1 VASLLII
8 DDDVTL
14 LTRLSAQLEAAGFQV
29 ARSSDVVHGE
39 RLFAEQ
45 RPDLVLLEVR
55 ASEGR
60 GWDLLERLASE
71 RPVMVLSGLARE
83 EDVVRA
89 FDTGAVDFIPK
100 PYRSAELL
108 ARIRARLSE
117 TPAPALTGA
126 ATTPSVAPPPAA
138 APSSGALSP
147 PAPAAGSPG
156 SPEPRPSPPAPSP
169 VASSVA
175 APQPQRN
182 HKRRNSR
189 NDHEEAVFMSE
200 AEEMALLRAP
210 PPSGGQAPPAS
221 ALLSQEEAARFGP
234 RLRAERLRRHLTL
247 VQIENE
253 LHIRMSYLQAIED
266 EKFTLL
272 PRGPAALDMIRRY
285 AEHLG
290 VDPTPV
296 LDQFGSKFTLETPEP
311 LPSLGAAPAPRSLP
325 RWIVALIAVVLA
337 LAIGIGAIAIFDP
350 GFFSRALTFFQE
362 LWSYLLGLIGF

>member
-1 VASLLII
+1 MASLLII

-14 LTRLSAQLEAAGFQV
+14 LTRLAAQLEAAGFQV

-45 RPDLVLLEVR
+45 RPDLVILEVR
-55 ASEGR
+55 AGDGR
-60 GWDLLERLASE
+60 GWEALERLASE

-89 FDTGAVDFIPK
+89 FEAGATDFIAK

-117 TPAPALTGA
+117 TLAPGVASTATAAVGASSLAAPAA
-126 ATTPSVAPPPAA
+126 
-138 APSSGALSP
+138 
-147 PAPAAGSPG
+147 PAPAAGSARAPEAPLP
-156 SPEPRPSPPAPSP
+156 SPAPARPVVAPEPRSKNKRRAE
-169 VASSVA
+169 
-175 APQPQRN
+175 RN
-182 HKRRNSR
+182 HH
-189 NDHEEAVFMSE
+189 DEAVFMSE

-210 PPSGGQAPPAS
+210 SPARSQTPPAS
-221 ALLSQEEAARFGP
+221 AILNEEEAARFGP

-247 VQIENE
+247 VQLENE

-290 VDPTPV
+290 VDPAAV
-296 LDQFGSKFTLETPEP
+296 IEELGSKFSFEATEP
-311 LPSLGAAPAPRSLP
+311 PVALGGAPAPRSLP
-325 RWIVALIAVVLA
+325 RWLIPLIAVALA
-337 LAIGIGAIAIFDP
+337 LTLGFGAIAVFDP
-350 GFFSRALTFFQE
+350 GFFSRALTFFQQ
-362 LWSYLLGLIGF
+362 LWSYLSGLMGQS

>member
-1 VASLLII
+1 MII

-29 ARSSDVVHGE
+29 ARSSDVLYGE
-39 RLFAEQ
+39 QLFAEQ
-45 RPDLVLLEVR
+45 RPDLVILDVH
-55 ASEGR
+55 AGDGR

-89 FDTGAVDFIPK
+89 FEAGASDFVAK

-117 TPAPALTGA
+117 TPAPTL
-126 ATTPSVAPPPAA
+126 ATTA
-138 APSSGALSP
+138 APGLGTPPLAAPAP
-147 PAPAAGSPG
+147 PAPAPG
-156 SPEPRPSPPAPSP
+156 APEARPSPLAPSARP
-169 VASSVA
+169 VAASEPRS
-175 APQPQRN
+175 N
-182 HKRRNSR
+182 SKRRQAR
-189 NDHEEAVFMSE
+189 NDRDEAVFMSE

-210 PPSGGQAPPAS
+210 SSPGGQTPPAS
-221 ALLSQEEAARFGP
+221 AILSQEEAVRFGP

-247 VQIENE
+247 VQLENE

-290 VDPTPV
+290 VDPAPV
-296 LDQFGSKFTLETPEP
+296 LDELGSKFTPEVTEP
-311 LPSLGAAPAPRSLP
+311 LPSLGGVPAPRSLP
-325 RWIVALIAVVLA
+325 RWVIPLIAVALA
-337 LAIGIGAIAIFDP
+337 LA
-350 GFFSRALTFFQE
+350 
-362 LWSYLLGLIGF
+362 LG

>member
-1 VASLLII
+1 MASLLII

-14 LTRLSAQLEAAGFQV
+14 LARLSAQLEAAGFQV
-29 ARSSDVVHGE
+29 SRSSDVVHGE

-45 RPDLVLLEVR
+45 RPDLVILEVR
-55 ASEGR
+55 SGDGH

-83 EDVVRA
+83 EDIVRA
-89 FDTGAVDFIPK
+89 FDAGAADFIAK

-117 TPAPALTGA
+117 TPAPALAGA
-126 ATTPSVAPPPAA
+126 AAASSPAVTSPLPPPSPPPPA
-138 APSSGALSP
+138 P
-147 PAPAAGSPG
+147 PAGSTDA
-156 SPEPRPSPPAPSP
+156 PEPRPSPPVSAARPV
-169 VASSVA
+169 VASEPRS
-175 APQPQRN
+175 N
-182 HKRRNSR
+182 SKRRNAR
-189 NDHEEAVFMSE
+189 NDHDETVFMSE

-210 PPSGGQAPPAS
+210 SPDSIQTPAS
-221 ALLSQEEAARFGP
+221 AILSQEDASRFGP

-247 VQIENE
+247 VQLENE

-290 VDPTPV
+290 VDPAPV
-296 LDQFGSKFTLETPEP
+296 LEEFGGKFSLEVMEP
-311 LPSLGAAPAPRSLP
+311 LPSLGGAPAPRSLP
-325 RWIVALIAVVLA
+325 RSIIALIAVALA
-337 LAIGIGAIAIFDP
+337 LAVGIGAIAVFDP
-350 GFFSRALTFFQE
+350 EFFGRALMFFQG
-362 LWSYLLGLIGF
+362 LWSYLLSLVGS